1 MQSSNRFKRAVAV
14 FDRMMNSALDFSLI
28 VSVLL
33 GGGVAAWLFATGNG
47 WNERMI
53 GLAIGILSGQAAM
66 LLLMALFLLVALL
79 HLWLWMPVAQ
89 AFADLKS
96 IWAAMRSPP
105 RKP

>member
-1 MQSSNRFKRAVAV
+1 
-14 FDRMMNSALDFSLI
+14 MMNSALDFSLI

-33 GGGVAAWLFATGNG
+33 GGGVAAWLLATGNG
-47 WNERMI
+47 WNERVI